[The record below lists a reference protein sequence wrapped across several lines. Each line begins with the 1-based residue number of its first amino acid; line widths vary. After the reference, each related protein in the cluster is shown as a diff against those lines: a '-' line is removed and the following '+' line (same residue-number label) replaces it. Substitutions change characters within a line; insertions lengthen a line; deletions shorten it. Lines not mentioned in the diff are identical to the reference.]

1 MNKAFTKL
9 FAFYQSL
16 GQSMGVPDALA
27 AAAVIWPDYVLET
40 TPCYG
45 EACTNADG
53 SYGQII
59 LYQEG
64 AVYEM
69 KVTLPDGT
77 ERIMNFRL
85 NANDIET
92 IRLLMKEQ
100 G

>member
-64 AVYEM
+64 AVYEGM
-69 KVTLPDGT
+69 PEIGDYNLDVVTKIDASLYKDRFMEVMTG
-77 ERIMNFRL
+77 
-85 NANDIET
+85 
-92 IRLLMKEQ
+92 K
-100 G
+100 

>member
-1 MNKAFTKL
+1 
-9 FAFYQSL
+9 
-16 GQSMGVPDALA
+16 MGVPDALA

-64 AVYEM
+64 AVYEGM
-69 KVTLPDGT
+69 PEIGDYNLDVVTKIDASLYKDRFMEVMTG
-77 ERIMNFRL
+77 
-85 NANDIET
+85 
-92 IRLLMKEQ
+92 K
-100 G
+100 